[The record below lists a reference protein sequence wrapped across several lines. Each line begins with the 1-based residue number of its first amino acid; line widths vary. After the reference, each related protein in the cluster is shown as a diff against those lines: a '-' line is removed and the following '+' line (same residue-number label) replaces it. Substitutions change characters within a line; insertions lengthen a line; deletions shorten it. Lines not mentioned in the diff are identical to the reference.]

1 MCSKKEN
8 DVEKLPGTVYDGR
21 FYEKVGDFQRAAYLG
36 EGYTQGT
43 VQEVDFLQELLQL
56 PPGAR
61 ILDVG
66 CGAGR
71 HSLELARR
79 GFHTL
84 GVDIAAGLVEHAQ
97 KVANAERLTA
107 EFQIGD
113 ARTLTFGAEFDAAVC
128 LCEGAF
134 GLAGDDDGHRRILA
148 GVSRALKPGALFVLT
163 AINAFSAAHN
173 EDTVNQFDPY
183 TATSSW
189 HQTFH
194 NPEGEA
200 REFEMY
206 CTAFTHREL
215 RWLLGDAGF
224 EVRAAYG
231 CVAGQFER
239 KPLELGDVEIMMVAR
254 QQE

>member
-1 MCSKKEN
+1 M
-8 DVEKLPGTVYDGR
+8 EKLPGTVYDGG
-21 FYEKVGDFQRAAYLG
+21 FYEKVGNFQREAYLD

-43 VQEVDFLQELLQL
+43 VQEVDFLQSLFQL

-61 ILDVG
+61 LLDVG

-71 HSLELARR
+71 HSLELERR
-79 GFHTL
+79 GFHTV

-107 EFQIGD
+107 EFQVGD
-113 ARTLTFGAEFDAAVC
+113 ARTLTFAAEFDAAVC

-134 GLAGDDDGHRRILA
+134 GLAGDDDGHRQILA
-148 GVSRALKPGALFVLT
+148 GISRALKPGAPFVLT
-163 AINAFSAAHN
+163 AINAFSAARN
-173 EDTVNQFDPY
+173 EDAAASFDPY

-189 HQTFH
+189 RQTLH
-194 NPEGEA
+194 NPDGEA

-206 CTAFTHREL
+206 CTAFTPREL
-215 RWLLGDAGF
+215 RWLLEGAGF

-231 CVAGQFER
+231 CVAGRFER
-239 KPLELGDVEIMMVAR
+239 EPLELSDVEIMMVAR
-254 QQE
+254 KPEV

>member
-1 MCSKKEN
+1 M
-8 DVEKLPGTVYDGR
+8 EKSPGTVYDGG
-21 FYEKVGDFQRAAYLG
+21 FYEKVGNFQREAYLD

-56 PPGAR
+56 PPGVR

-79 GFHTL
+79 GFRSV

-97 KVANAERLTA
+97 KVAKAERLTA
-107 EFQIGD
+107 EFQVGD

-134 GLAGDDDGHRRILA
+134 GLAGDDDGHRRTLA
-148 GVSRALKPGALFVLT
+148 GISHALKPGAPFVLT
-163 AINAFSAAHN
+163 AINAFSAARN
-173 EDTVNQFDPY
+173 EDTASRFDPY

-189 HQTFH
+189 RQTFH

-206 CTAFTHREL
+206 CTAFTPREL
-215 RWLLGDAGF
+215 RWLLEDAGF
-224 EVRAAYG
+224 EVRAIYG
-231 CVAGQFER
+231 CVASRFKR
-239 KPLELGDVEIMMVAR
+239 KPLELSDVEIMMVVR
-254 QQE
+254 KKG